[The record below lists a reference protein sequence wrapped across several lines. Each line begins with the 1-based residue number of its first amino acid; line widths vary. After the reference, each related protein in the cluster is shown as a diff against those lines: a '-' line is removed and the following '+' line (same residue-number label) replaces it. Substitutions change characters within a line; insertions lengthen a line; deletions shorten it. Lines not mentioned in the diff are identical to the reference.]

1 MTKEELKV
9 KLEAL
14 QKLLDDKK
22 NEQANINASYA
33 SQIRDLEKQIE
44 DYNKPE
50 LTTHQLSVIEDLISN
65 TIGDFNF
72 DNQDL
77 YEIEY
82 GLDYD
87 ARVFADN
94 INFRDTYEL
103 TEVIVQA
110 VTKFFKEVPNPDDTD
125 TSSGAFVIGA
135 ETN

>member
-1 MTKEELKV
+1 MTKEELEV

-22 NEQANINASYA
+22 NEQASYQ
-33 SQIRDLEKQIE
+33 SQIRDLEKQLE

-50 LTTHQLSVIEDLISN
+50 LTTNQLGAIEDLISN
-65 TIGDFNF
+65 AIGNFNF
-72 DNQDL
+72 DDQDL

-87 ARVFADN
+87 AKVFADN

-103 TEVIVQA
+103 TEAIVQA
-110 VTKFFKEVPNPDDTD
+110 VTKFFKEVPNPDETD

>member
-1 MTKEELKV
+1 MNEIDLKLKIEGLEKVIQEKKADANKYQEELIQ
-9 KLEAL
+9 A
-14 QKLLDDKK
+14 QKEL
-22 NEQANINASYA
+22 
-33 SQIRDLEKQIE
+33 E

-50 LTTHQLSVIEDLISN
+50 LTSHQLQVIEDLISN
-65 TIGDFNF
+65 AIGDFNF
-72 DNQDL
+72 DDQDL

-87 ARVFADN
+87 AKVFADN

-103 TEVIVQA
+103 TEAIVQA
-110 VTKFFKEVPNPDDTD
+110 VTKFFKEVPNPDETD

>member
-1 MTKEELKV
+1 MTKEELETNLAALKLLKNEAND
-9 KLEAL
+9 KLESFK
-14 QKLLDDKK
+14 QQVEDT
-22 NEQANINASYA
+22 
-33 SQIRDLEKQIE
+33 EKQLE

-50 LTTHQLSVIEDLISN
+50 LTTHQLGIVEELISDA
-65 TIGDFNF
+65 IGDFNF

-87 ARVFADN
+87 AKVFADN

-103 TEVIVQA
+103 TEAIVQA

-125 TSSGAFVIGA
+125 TSSGALL
-135 ETN
+135 NS

>member
-1 MTKEELKV
+1 MTKVELEV

-22 NEQANINASYA
+22 NEQASYQ
-33 SQIRDLEKQIE
+33 SQIRNLEKQIE

-50 LTTHQLSVIEDLISN
+50 LTTNQLGAIEDLISN
-65 TIGDFNF
+65 AIGDFNF
-72 DNQDL
+72 SDQDL

-103 TEVIVQA
+103 TEAIVQA
-110 VTKFFKEVPNPDDTD
+110 VTRFFKEIPNPDDTD
-125 TSSGAFVIGA
+125 TSSGALL
-135 ETN
+135 NS

>member
-1 MTKEELKV
+1 MTKVELEV

-14 QKLLDDKK
+14 QKLLEEKA
-22 NEQANINASYA
+22 NEQTTYQNQIN
-33 SQIRDLEKQIE
+33 DLQKQLE

-50 LTTHQLSVIEDLISN
+50 LTTNQLSAIEDLISN
-65 TIGDFNF
+65 AIGDFNF
-72 DNQDL
+72 DDQDL

-87 ARVFADN
+87 AKVFADN

-110 VTKFFKEVPNPDDTD
+110 VTKFFKEVPNPDDAD
-125 TSSGAFVIGA
+125 TSSGAFII
-135 ETN
+135 NNPS

>member
-1 MTKEELKV
+1 MTKVELQV

-14 QKLLDDKK
+14 QKLLEEKA
-22 NEQANINASYA
+22 NEQTTYQN
-33 SQIRDLEKQIE
+33 QIRDLEKQLE

-50 LTTHQLSVIEDLISN
+50 LTTNQLGAIEDLISN
-65 TIGDFNF
+65 AIGDFNF

-103 TEVIVQA
+103 TEAIVQA
-110 VTKFFKEVPNPDDTD
+110 VTKFFKEVPNPDETD

>member
-1 MTKEELKV
+1 MTKIELEV

-14 QKLLDDKK
+14 QKLLEEKA
-22 NEQANINASYA
+22 NEQTTYQNQIN
-33 SQIRDLEKQIE
+33 DLEKQLE

-50 LTTHQLSVIEDLISN
+50 LTTNQLGAIEDLISN
-65 TIGDFNF
+65 AIGDFNF

-103 TEVIVQA
+103 TEAIVQA

-125 TSSGAFVIGA
+125 TSSGALL
-135 ETN
+135 NS

>member
-1 MTKEELKV
+1 MTKVELEV

-14 QKLLDDKK
+14 QKLLEEKA
-22 NEQANINASYA
+22 NEQTTYQNQIN
-33 SQIRDLEKQIE
+33 DLQKQLE

-50 LTTHQLSVIEDLISN
+50 LTTNQLSAIEDLISN
-65 TIGDFNF
+65 AIGNFNF
-72 DNQDL
+72 DDQDL

-103 TEVIVQA
+103 TEAIVQA

-125 TSSGAFVIGA
+125 TSSGALL
-135 ETN
+135 NS

>member
-1 MTKEELKV
+1 MTKEELETNLAALKLLKNEAND
-9 KLEAL
+9 KLESFK
-14 QKLLDDKK
+14 QQVEDT
-22 NEQANINASYA
+22 
-33 SQIRDLEKQIE
+33 EKQLE

-50 LTTHQLSVIEDLISN
+50 LTTNQLGAIEDLISN
-65 TIGDFNF
+65 AIGDFNF

-103 TEVIVQA
+103 TEAIVQA
-110 VTKFFKEVPNPDDTD
+110 VTKFFKEIPNPDDTD
-125 TSSGAFVIGA
+125 TSSGAFIINPP
-135 ETN
+135 TNS

>member
-9 KLEAL
+9 KLETL
-14 QKLLDDKK
+14 QKLLDDKT
-22 NEQANINASYA
+22 NEQASYQ
-33 SQIRDLEKQIE
+33 SQIRDLEKQLE

-50 LTTHQLSVIEDLISN
+50 LTTNQLGAIEDLISN
-65 TIGDFNF
+65 AIGDFNF

-87 ARVFADN
+87 AKVFADN

-125 TSSGAFVIGA
+125 TSSGAFII
-135 ETN
+135 NNPS

>member
-1 MTKEELKV
+1 MNEIDLKLKIEGLEKVIKEQQDSADSYKLELK
-9 KLEAL
+9 KA
-14 QKLLDDKK
+14 QKEL
-22 NEQANINASYA
+22 
-33 SQIRDLEKQIE
+33 E

-50 LTTHQLSVIEDLISN
+50 LTTFQLGAIEDLISN
-65 TIGDFNF
+65 AIGDFNF

-103 TEVIVQA
+103 TEAIVKA

>member
-1 MTKEELKV
+1 MTKVELEV

-22 NEQANINASYA
+22 NEQASYQ
-33 SQIRDLEKQIE
+33 SQIRDLEKQLE

-50 LTTHQLSVIEDLISN
+50 LTTNQLSAIEDLISN
-65 TIGDFNF
+65 AIGDFNF
-72 DNQDL
+72 DDQDL

-87 ARVFADN
+87 AKVFADN

-103 TEVIVQA
+103 TEAIVQA

-125 TSSGAFVIGA
+125 TSSGALL
-135 ETN
+135 NS

>member
-9 KLEAL
+9 KLETL
-14 QKLLDDKK
+14 QKLLDDKT
-22 NEQANINASYA
+22 NEQASYQ
-33 SQIRDLEKQIE
+33 SQIRDLEKQLE

-50 LTTHQLSVIEDLISN
+50 LTTNQLGAIEDLISN
-65 TIGDFNF
+65 AIGDFNF

-87 ARVFADN
+87 AKVFADN

-103 TEVIVQA
+103 TEAIVQA

-125 TSSGAFVIGA
+125 TSSGAFII
-135 ETN
+135 NNPS

>member
-1 MTKEELKV
+1 MTKVELEV

-14 QKLLDDKK
+14 QKLLEEKA
-22 NEQANINASYA
+22 NEQTTYQNQIN
-33 SQIRDLEKQIE
+33 DLQKQLE

-50 LTTHQLSVIEDLISN
+50 LTTNQLSAIEDLISN
-65 TIGDFNF
+65 AIGNFNF
-72 DNQDL
+72 DDQDL

-103 TEVIVQA
+103 TEAIVQA
-110 VTKFFKEVPNPDDTD
+110 VTKFFKEVPNPDETD

>member
-1 MTKEELKV
+1 MTKVELEV

-22 NEQANINASYA
+22 NEQASYQ
-33 SQIRDLEKQIE
+33 SQIRNLEKQIE

-50 LTTHQLSVIEDLISN
+50 LTRNQLGAIEDLISN
-65 TIGDFNF
+65 AIGDFNF
-72 DNQDL
+72 SDQDL

-103 TEVIVQA
+103 TEAIVQA
-110 VTKFFKEVPNPDDTD
+110 VTKFFKEIPNPDDTD
-125 TSSGAFVIGA
+125 TSSGALL
-135 ETN
+135 NS

>member
-1 MTKEELKV
+1 MTKVELQV

-14 QKLLDDKK
+14 QKLLEEKA
-22 NEQANINASYA
+22 NEQTTYQNQIN
-33 SQIRDLEKQIE
+33 DLQKQLE

-50 LTTHQLSVIEDLISN
+50 LTTNQLSAIEDLISN
-65 TIGDFNF
+65 AIGDFNF
-72 DNQDL
+72 DDQDL

-87 ARVFADN
+87 AKVFADN

-103 TEVIVQA
+103 TEAIVQA

-125 TSSGAFVIGA
+125 TSSGALL
-135 ETN
+135 NS

>member
-1 MTKEELKV
+1 MNEIDLKLKIEGLEKVIKEQQDSADSYKLELK
-9 KLEAL
+9 KA
-14 QKLLDDKK
+14 QKEL
-22 NEQANINASYA
+22 
-33 SQIRDLEKQIE
+33 E

-50 LTTHQLSVIEDLISN
+50 LTTFQLGAIEDLISN
-65 TIGDFNF
+65 AIGDFNF

-103 TEVIVQA
+103 TEAIVKA
-110 VTKFFKEVPNPDDTD
+110 VTKFFKEVPNPDETD

>member
-1 MTKEELKV
+1 MTKVELQV

-14 QKLLDDKK
+14 QKLLEEKA
-22 NEQANINASYA
+22 NEQTTYQNQIN
-33 SQIRDLEKQIE
+33 DLEKQLE

-50 LTTHQLSVIEDLISN
+50 LTTNQLSAIEDLISN
-65 TIGDFNF
+65 AIGNFNF
-72 DNQDL
+72 DDQDL

-87 ARVFADN
+87 AKVFADN

-103 TEVIVQA
+103 TEAIVQA

-125 TSSGAFVIGA
+125 TSSGALL
-135 ETN
+135 NS

>member
-1 MTKEELKV
+1 MTKKELEE
-9 KLEAL
+9 KLEDL
-14 QKLLDDKK
+14 QKIIDVR
-22 NEQANINASYA
+22 AN
-33 SQIRDLEKQIE
+33 DLESYKSEVKDLQKQLE

-50 LTTHQLSVIEDLISN
+50 LTTFQLGAIEDLISN
-65 TIGDFNF
+65 AIGDFNF

-87 ARVFADN
+87 AKVFADN

-110 VTKFFKEVPNPDDTD
+110 VTNFFKEVPNPDDTD
-125 TSSGAFVIGA
+125 TSSGAFII
-135 ETN
+135 NNPS

>member
-1 MTKEELKV
+1 MTKVVLEV

-14 QKLLDDKK
+14 QILLEEKA
-22 NEQANINASYA
+22 NEQTTYQNQIN
-33 SQIRDLEKQIE
+33 DLQKQLE

-50 LTTHQLSVIEDLISN
+50 LTTNQLSAIEDLISN
-65 TIGDFNF
+65 AIGNFNF
-72 DNQDL
+72 DDQDL

-103 TEVIVQA
+103 TEAIVQA
-110 VTKFFKEVPNPDDTD
+110 VTKFFKEVPNPDETD

>member
-1 MTKEELKV
+1 MTKTELEV

-14 QKLLDDKK
+14 KQLLDEKA
-22 NEQANINASYA
+22 NECESYA
-33 SQIRDLEKQIE
+33 SQIRGLEKQLD

-50 LTTHQLSVIEDLISN
+50 LTTNQLGAIEDLISN
-65 TIGDFNF
+65 AIGDFNF

-87 ARVFADN
+87 AKVFADN

-103 TEVIVQA
+103 TEAIVQA

>member
-1 MTKEELKV
+1 MTKLELEV

-14 QKLLDDKK
+14 QKLLEEKA
-22 NEQANINASYA
+22 NEQTTYQNQIN
-33 SQIRDLEKQIE
+33 DLQKQLE

-50 LTTHQLSVIEDLISN
+50 LTTNQLSAIEDLISN
-65 TIGDFNF
+65 AIGNFNF
-72 DNQDL
+72 DDQDL

-103 TEVIVQA
+103 TEAIVQA
-110 VTKFFKEVPNPDDTD
+110 VTKFFKEVPNPDETD

>member
-1 MTKEELKV
+1 MTKEELEV
-9 KLEAL
+9 MLEAL

-22 NEQANINASYA
+22 NEQASYQ
-33 SQIRDLEKQIE
+33 SQIRDLEKQLE

-50 LTTHQLSVIEDLISN
+50 LPTFQLRAIEDLISN
-65 TIGDFNF
+65 AIGDFNF
-72 DNQDL
+72 DDQDL

-87 ARVFADN
+87 AKVFADN

-103 TEVIVQA
+103 TEAIVQA
-110 VTKFFKEVPNPDDTD
+110 VTKFFKEVPNPDETD

>member
-1 MTKEELKV
+1 MTKVELEV

-14 QKLLDDKK
+14 QKLLEEKA
-22 NEQANINASYA
+22 NEQTTYQNQIN
-33 SQIRDLEKQIE
+33 DLEKQLE

-50 LTTHQLSVIEDLISN
+50 LTTNQLGAIEDLISN
-65 TIGDFNF
+65 AIGNFNF
-72 DNQDL
+72 DDQDL

-103 TEVIVQA
+103 TEAIVQA
-110 VTKFFKEVPNPDDTD
+110 VTKFFKEVPNPDETD

>member
-1 MTKEELKV
+1 MTKVELQV

-14 QKLLDDKK
+14 QKLLEEKA
-22 NEQANINASYA
+22 NEQTTYRN
-33 SQIRDLEKQIE
+33 QIKDLEKKLE

-50 LTTHQLSVIEDLISN
+50 LTTFQLGAIEDLISN
-65 TIGDFNF
+65 AIGDFNF
-72 DNQDL
+72 DDQDL

-103 TEVIVQA
+103 TEAIVQA

-125 TSSGAFVIGA
+125 TSSGALL
-135 ETN
+135 NS

>member
-1 MTKEELKV
+1 MTKVELQV

-14 QKLLDDKK
+14 QKLLEEKA
-22 NEQANINASYA
+22 NEQTTYQNQIN
-33 SQIRDLEKQIE
+33 DLEKQLE

-50 LTTHQLSVIEDLISN
+50 LTTNQLGAIEDLISN
-65 TIGDFNF
+65 AIGNFNF
-72 DNQDL
+72 DDQDL

-103 TEVIVQA
+103 TEAIVQA

-125 TSSGAFVIGA
+125 TSSGALL
-135 ETN
+135 NS

>member
-22 NEQANINASYA
+22 NEQASYQ
-33 SQIRDLEKQIE
+33 SQIRDLEKQLE

-50 LTTHQLSVIEDLISN
+50 LTTFQLRAIEDLISN
-65 TIGDFNF
+65 AIGDFNF
-72 DNQDL
+72 DDQDL

-103 TEVIVQA
+103 TEAIVQA

-125 TSSGAFVIGA
+125 TSSGALL
-135 ETN
+135 NS

>member
-9 KLEAL
+9 KLETL
-14 QKLLDDKK
+14 QKLLDDKT
-22 NEQANINASYA
+22 NEQASYQ
-33 SQIRDLEKQIE
+33 SQIRDLEKQLE

-50 LTTHQLSVIEDLISN
+50 LTTNQLGAIEDLISN
-65 TIGDFNF
+65 AIGDFNF

-103 TEVIVQA
+103 TEAIVQA

-135 ETN
+135 EAN

>member
-1 MTKEELKV
+1 MNEVDLKLKIEGLEKVIKEQQDSADSYKLELK
-9 KLEAL
+9 KA
-14 QKLLDDKK
+14 QKEL
-22 NEQANINASYA
+22 
-33 SQIRDLEKQIE
+33 E

-50 LTTHQLSVIEDLISN
+50 LTTHQLGVIEDLISN
-65 TIGDFNF
+65 AIGDFNF

-103 TEVIVQA
+103 TEAIVQA
-110 VTKFFKEVPNPDDTD
+110 VTKFFKEIPNPDDTD
-125 TSSGAFVIGA
+125 TSSGALL
-135 ETN
+135 N

>member
-1 MTKEELKV
+1 MTKEELETNLAALKLLKNEAND
-9 KLEAL
+9 KLESFK
-14 QKLLDDKK
+14 QQVKDT
-22 NEQANINASYA
+22 
-33 SQIRDLEKQIE
+33 EKQLE

-50 LTTHQLSVIEDLISN
+50 LTTHQLGVVEDLISN
-65 TIGDFNF
+65 AIGDFNF

-87 ARVFADN
+87 AKVFADN

-135 ETN
+135 ESN

>member
-1 MTKEELKV
+1 MTKEELEV

-22 NEQANINASYA
+22 NEQASYQ
-33 SQIRDLEKQIE
+33 SQIRDLEKQLE

-50 LTTHQLSVIEDLISN
+50 LTTFQLRAIEDLISN
-65 TIGDFNF
+65 AIGDFNF
-72 DNQDL
+72 DDQDL

-103 TEVIVQA
+103 TEAIVQA

>member
-1 MTKEELKV
+1 MTKVELEV

-22 NEQANINASYA
+22 NEQASYQ
-33 SQIRDLEKQIE
+33 SQIRNLEKQIE

-50 LTTHQLSVIEDLISN
+50 LTTNQLGAIEDLISN
-65 TIGDFNF
+65 AIGDFNF
-72 DNQDL
+72 SDQDL

-103 TEVIVQA
+103 TEAIVQA
-110 VTKFFKEVPNPDDTD
+110 VTKFFKEIPNPDDTD
-125 TSSGAFVIGA
+125 TSSGALL
-135 ETN
+135 NS

>member
-1 MTKEELKV
+1 MTKVELQV

-14 QKLLDDKK
+14 QKLLEEKA
-22 NEQANINASYA
+22 NEQTTYQNQIN
-33 SQIRDLEKQIE
+33 DLEKQLE

-50 LTTHQLSVIEDLISN
+50 LTTNQLGAIEDLISN
-65 TIGDFNF
+65 AIGDFNF
-72 DNQDL
+72 DDQDL

-103 TEVIVQA
+103 TEAIVQA
-110 VTKFFKEVPNPDDTD
+110 VTKFFKEVPNPDETD

>member
-1 MTKEELKV
+1 MTKEELETNLAALKLLKNEAND
-9 KLEAL
+9 KLESFK
-14 QKLLDDKK
+14 QQVEDT
-22 NEQANINASYA
+22 
-33 SQIRDLEKQIE
+33 EKQLE

-50 LTTHQLSVIEDLISN
+50 LTTNQLGAIEDLISN
-65 TIGDFNF
+65 AIGDFNF

-103 TEVIVQA
+103 TEAIVQA

-125 TSSGAFVIGA
+125 TSSGALL
-135 ETN
+135 NS

>member
-1 MTKEELKV
+1 MNEIDLKLKIEGLEKVIKEQQDSADSYKLELK
-9 KLEAL
+9 KA
-14 QKLLDDKK
+14 QKEL
-22 NEQANINASYA
+22 
-33 SQIRDLEKQIE
+33 E

-50 LTTHQLSVIEDLISN
+50 LTTFQLGAIEDLISN
-65 TIGDFNF
+65 AIGDFNF

-87 ARVFADN
+87 AKVFADN

-103 TEVIVQA
+103 TEAIVQA

>member
-1 MTKEELKV
+1 MDKEQLETNLAALKLLKNEAND
-9 KLEAL
+9 KLESFK
-14 QKLLDDKK
+14 QQVEDT
-22 NEQANINASYA
+22 
-33 SQIRDLEKQIE
+33 EKQLE

-50 LTTHQLSVIEDLISN
+50 LTTNQLGAIEDLISN
-65 TIGDFNF
+65 AIGDFNF

-103 TEVIVQA
+103 TEAIVQA

-125 TSSGAFVIGA
+125 TSSGALL
-135 ETN
+135 NS